1 MVNVSGVREFII
13 DQSEFEKEPC
23 NLMGWE
29 YIDNQT
35 KGDGADC
42 IAPDGTMIELKFD
55 WDSVKTGN
63 HYLEYAQS
71 NDDGGRWAPSGFPI
85 SLDEAE
91 LWVVINE
98 DWIRVFR
105 VKLLKRFIS
114 ENRSRLKR
122 TRTRAGVNRN
132 RPGQLTKGYL
142 IPFEELDGILTSK
155 IASPIK
161 RK

>member
-1 MVNVSGVREFII
+1 LVNVSGVREFII
-13 DQSEFEKEPC
+13 DQSEFEKELC

-55 WDSVKTGN
+55 WDSVKTEN

-71 NDDGGRWAPSGFPI
+71 NDDGGRWVPSGFPI
-85 SLDEAE
+85 SVDEVE

-105 VKLLKRFIS
+105 VKLLKRFIW

-142 IPFEELDGILTSK
+142 IPFEELDGFLTSK